1 MQLIEM
7 DLKDLH
13 AAEYNPRLELE
24 VGTPEFTKL
33 KNAIERFDMVEPV
46 VWNKRTGNVIGGAQ
60 RLAVM
65 RHLGKTKTLVS
76 VIDVDE
82 TREKLLNVALNKIKG
97 NWDVEKLS
105 KLFED
110 ISYDER
116 DITGFGADEIALFY
130 EKYDEEFGNYDT
142 EDDVFGKVETHG
154 ESWVITLKFDTID
167 AAKTFVEKENW
178 RLKLKDGTHT
188 AVYRIED

>member
-1 MQLIEM
+1 MQLVEM
-7 DLKDLH
+7 ELKDLH
-13 AAEYNPRLELE
+13 AAEYNPRIEIE
-24 VGTPEFTKL
+24 PGMPEFIKL

-65 RHLGKTKTLVS
+65 RHLGKTTTLVS

-82 TREKLLNVALNKIKG
+82 AQEKLLNVALNKIKG
-97 NWDVEKLS
+97 SWDIEKLES
-105 KLFED
+105 LFND
-110 ISYDER
+110 IDYADLST
-116 DITGFGADEIALFY
+116 TGFDTAEIALFY
-130 EKYDEEFGNYDT
+130 EKYSDEFDTHDTVDEIFGT
-142 EDDVFGKVETHG
+142 VETHG

-167 AAKTFVEKENW
+167 AAKVFVEKENW